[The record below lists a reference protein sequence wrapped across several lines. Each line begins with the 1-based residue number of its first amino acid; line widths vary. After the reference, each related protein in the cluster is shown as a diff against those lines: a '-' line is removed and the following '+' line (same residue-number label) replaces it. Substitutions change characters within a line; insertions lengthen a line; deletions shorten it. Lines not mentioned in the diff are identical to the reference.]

1 MNKDE
6 HLRWVKHLREEQRKT
21 AREEGRKEEILGM
34 LRGLVRIAESEV
46 EVPDLPP
53 SEPLW

>member
-6 HLRWVKHLREEQRKT
+6 HLRWAERLREEQKKT

-53 SEPLW
+53 SEPPW

>member
-1 MNKDE
+1 VE
-6 HLRWVKHLREEQRKT
+6 RLREEQKKT

-46 EVPDLPP
+46 EAPDPPP
-53 SEPLW
+53 SEPPW

>member
-6 HLRWVKHLREEQRKT
+6 HLRWAERLREEQKNT
-21 AREEGRKEEILGM
+21 AREEGRKEEILAM
-34 LRGLVRIAESEV
+34 LRGLARIADSEV

>member
-6 HLRWVKHLREEQRKT
+6 HLRWAERLREEQKNT